1 MCGRVGLGFDRVQPG
16 VLTCAAGSTATHHD
30 VLKRLAAVP
39 DAVAVERYEQ
49 CIPSTHLPSGPQS
62 AEVLQT
68 GAACCQA
75 WPSTPSTACNWRHS
89 PRSRKGLHITLMSP
103 WHGGAGDIVSTIELQ
118 CTATQL
124 TAQTSAEVDDWKSN
138 PTVCTTN

>member
-1 MCGRVGLGFDRVQPG
+1 MY
-16 VLTCAAGSTATHHD
+16 
-30 VLKRLAAVP
+30 LKRLAAVP

-75 WPSTPSTACNWRHS
+75 WPSTPSTAWRHS
-89 PRSRKGLHITLMSP
+89 PRSRKGLNITLMSP
-103 WHGGAGDIVSTIELQ
+103 EPGPWHGGARDIELQ

-124 TAQTSAEVDDWKSN
+124 AAQTSAEVDDWN
-138 PTVCTTN
+138 NDPTLLQICLNQIC